1 MTIPSRSELPDVPGT
16 KDKENMRET
25 WKKVLFIFNPVS
37 GKSQIR
43 TDLVD
48 ILEILSAKDY
58 VITCYPTKCRGDARN
73 LVRGRKE
80 DYVYVIC
87 AGGDGTL
94 DEVVSGMM
102 ENPDKPFVPIG
113 YIPSGTTNDFAN
125 SLGIPSDMK
134 EAAKVIANGR
144 TFLCDLG
151 RFNKND
157 YFTYVAAFGIFTETS
172 YQTPQDLK
180 NTLGHMAY
188 VLQGVMDLGN
198 IRTYHF
204 RVESAEFS
212 ASEDFV
218 FGMITNSKTVGGFP
232 DITGSEVDMSDG
244 LFEVTLIKMP
254 QNILELN
261 DIVQYLG
268 GMAQTSDLVF
278 RFKTSH
284 LVLESDEP
292 VRWTRDGEFAGAFKR
307 VELTNLNK
315 KLKII
320 VSAEKAR
327 QLAAPAENRQ

>member
-1 MTIPSRSELPDVPGT
+1 MTTPSKNELQIVKDSEND
-16 KDKENMRET
+16 EM
-25 WKKVLFIFNPVS
+25 WKKVLLIFNPVS

-48 ILEILSAKDY
+48 ILEILTAKDY
-58 VITCYPTKCRGDARN
+58 VVTCYPTKCRGDAKN
-73 LVRGRKE
+73 LVRSRKE

-113 YIPSGTTNDFAN
+113 YIPAGTTNDFAN

-134 EAAKVIANGR
+134 EAAKVIAEGR

-151 RFNKND
+151 SFNNNS
-157 YFTYVAAFGIFTETS
+157 YFTYVAAFGLFTETS

-188 VLQGVMDLGN
+188 VLQGMMDITN
-198 IRTYHF
+198 ARTYHF
-204 RVESAEFS
+204 RAESAEFS
-212 ASEDFV
+212 AADDFV
-218 FGMITNSKTVGGFP
+218 FGMITNSRSVGGFP
-232 DITGSEVDMSDG
+232 DITGSGVDMSDG

-261 DIVQYLG
+261 DIVQYVAGL
-268 GMAQTSDLVF
+268 TDSSDLVY

-284 LVLESDEP
+284 LVMESDEP
-292 VRWTRDGEFAGAFKR
+292 VNWTRDGEFGGSFKR
-307 VELTNLNK
+307 VELTNLHRV
-315 KLKII
+315 LKIL
-320 VSAEKAR
+320 VSPEMANQKPV
-327 QLAAPAENRQ
+327 LPAEQ

>member
-1 MTIPSRSELPDVPGT
+1 MTTPSKNELQPAQD
-16 KDKENMRET
+16 REHDEM

-37 GKSQIR
+37 GRSQIR

-58 VITCYPTKCRGDARN
+58 VVTCYPTKCRGDARN
-73 LVRGRKE
+73 LVRSRKD

-113 YIPSGTTNDFAN
+113 YIPAGTTNDFAG

-134 EAAKVIANGR
+134 EAAKMIAGGR

-151 RFNKND
+151 RFNED
-157 YFTYVAAFGIFTETS
+157 SYFTYVAAFGLFTETS

-188 VLQGVMDLGN
+188 ILQGMMDLSN
-198 IRTYHF
+198 VRTYHF
-204 RVESAEFS
+204 RVESDEFS
-212 ASEDFV
+212 AADDFV
-218 FGMITNSKTVGGFP
+218 FGMITNSRSVGGFP
-232 DITGSEVDMSDG
+232 DITGSGVDMSDG

-261 DIVQYLG
+261 DIVQYVG
-268 GMAQTSDLVF
+268 GLTDSSDLVY

-284 LVLESDEP
+284 LVLESDKP
-292 VRWTRDGEFAGAFKR
+292 VNWTRDGEFGGSFRR
-307 VELTNLNK
+307 VELNNLQRV
-315 KLKII
+315 LKII
-320 VSAEKAR
+320 VSPEMAN
-327 QLAAPAENRQ
+327 QMPALPVGR

>member
-1 MTIPSRSELPDVPGT
+1 MTSPSKNELPVVQD
-16 KDKENMRET
+16 RECDEM

-58 VITCYPTKCRGDARN
+58 VVTCYPTKCRGDARN
-73 LVRGRKE
+73 MVRSRKE
-80 DYVYVIC
+80 DYVFVIC

-113 YIPSGTTNDFAN
+113 YIPAGTTNDFAN

-134 EAAKVIANGR
+134 EAAGAIADGSI
-144 TFLCDLG
+144 FLCDLG
-151 RFNKND
+151 RFND
-157 YFTYVAAFGIFTETS
+157 DSYFTYVAAFGLFTETS

-180 NTLGHMAY
+180 NILGHMAY
-188 VLQGVMDLGN
+188 VLQGMMDLGN

-204 RVESAEFS
+204 RAESDEFS
-212 ASEDFV
+212 AVDDFV
-218 FGMITNSKTVGGFP
+218 FGMITNSRSVGGFP

-268 GMAQTSDLVF
+268 GMADASDLVY
-278 RFKTSH
+278 RFKTAH
-284 LVLESDEP
+284 LVMESDEP
-292 VRWTRDGEFAGAFKR
+292 VRWTRDGEFGGTFKR
-307 VELTNLNK
+307 VELDNLNK

-320 VSAEKAR
+320 VPPKKAGAERALPVK
-327 QLAAPAENRQ
+327 Q

>member
-1 MTIPSRSELPDVPGT
+1 MTTLSKNELQNVPN
-16 KDKENMRET
+16 KEHDEM

-58 VITCYPTKCRGDARN
+58 VITCYPTKCRGDARK
-73 LVRGRKE
+73 LVRSRKE
-80 DYVYVIC
+80 DYIYVIC

-113 YIPSGTTNDFAN
+113 YIPSGTTNDFAG

-134 EAAKVIANGR
+134 EAAKVIAHGR

-151 RFNKND
+151 RFNEDD
-157 YFTYVAAFGIFTETS
+157 YFTYVAAFGLFTETS

-180 NTLGHMAY
+180 NLLGHMAY
-188 VLQGVMDLGN
+188 ILQGMMDLSN
-198 IRTYHF
+198 FRTYHF
-204 RVESAEFS
+204 RAESDEFS
-212 ASEDFV
+212 ASDDFV
-218 FGMITNSKTVGGFP
+218 FGMITNSKSVGGFA

-261 DIVQYLG
+261 DIVQYMG
-268 GMAQTSDLVF
+268 GLTDSSDMVY
-278 RFKTSH
+278 RFKTAH
-284 LVLESDEP
+284 IVLESDEP
-292 VRWTRDGEFAGAFKR
+292 VRWTRDGEFGGSFKR
-307 VELTNLNK
+307 VELTNLHK
-315 KLKII
+315 VLKII
-320 VSAEKAR
+320 APDEKTM
-327 QLAAPAENRQ
+327 QLPEIPVEH

>member
-1 MTIPSRSELPDVPGT
+1 MTTLSKSEKDPSIY
-16 KDKENMRET
+16 REYDNL

-48 ILEILSAKDY
+48 ILEILSRRDY
-58 VITCYPTKCRGDARN
+58 VITCYPTRCKGDARN
-73 LVRGRKE
+73 LIRNRKD
-80 DYVYVIC
+80 DYLYVVC

-102 ENPDKPFVPIG
+102 ENLEKPFIPIG
-113 YIPSGTTNDFAN
+113 YIPAGTTNDFAA

-134 EAAKVIANGR
+134 AAAKVVAEGS

-151 RFNKND
+151 RFNED
-157 YFTYVAAFGIFTETS
+157 SYFTYVAAFGLFTETS

-180 NTLGHMAY
+180 NILGHMAY
-188 VLQGVMDLGN
+188 VLQGMMDLGN

-204 RVESAEFS
+204 RAESDEFS
-212 ASEDFV
+212 AVDDFV
-218 FGMITNSKTVGGFP
+218 FGMITNSRSVGGFP

-268 GMAQTSDLVF
+268 GMADASDLVY

-284 LVLESDEP
+284 LVMESDEP
-292 VRWTRDGEFAGAFKR
+292 VRWTRDGEFGGTFKR
-307 VELTNLNK
+307 VELDNLNK

-320 VSAEKAR
+320 VPPKKAGAERALPVK
-327 QLAAPAENRQ
+327 Q